1 MTRTGA
7 ILRFAAT
14 TTLLG
19 SVAPG
24 EPITAAIFVRLF
36 VVFATLGRRQVVRM
50 MPLATRAGDRPVLS
64 FCLGNRERESHET
77 PASEEGADEDVFRG

>member
-19 SVAPG
+19 WRGARCDG
-24 EPITAAIFVRLF
+24 GAGAI
-36 VVFATLGRRQVVRM
+36 GH
-50 MPLATRAGDRPVLS
+50 P
-64 FCLGNRERESHET
+64 
-77 PASEEGADEDVFRG
+77 